1 MTRHPELTQ
10 SDSKRCEHET
20 EDGAAPEIKSEG
32 ENELPLKFEG
42 IDL

>member
-10 SDSKRCEHET
+10 VDSKRCEHET

-32 ENELPLKFEG
+32 ENECL
-42 IDL
+42 